1 MVRRWAVA
9 VSLACG
15 AGGMAQPW
23 PAVPAGQP
31 AAEPVY
37 LIRTAGQTDRTVKVV
52 FPADPADPMSMAEV
66 MDTATKKTFQIPG
79 KVLAKLPKV
88 GATGTEPA
96 PQIEVKPTHTPPP
109 ELPPVP
115 VTAQRTSPHT
125 PVPVTVPPTAERM
138 VTTWTADDPPATI
151 APAVP
156 APQPAPTLPP
166 APVLPAAP
174 SPVVQSAAVVPS
186 AAKPLAVDP
195 WRATGEPKAV
205 APTPRPQPVGPT
217 LTPVPTWRAT
227 PAPTPPGVVDPWRAS
242 GG

>member
-15 AGGMAQPW
+15 AGGLAQPW
-23 PAVPAGQP
+23 PAVPAGQQS
-31 AAEPVY
+31 AEPVY
-37 LIRTAGQTDRTVKVV
+37 LIRTAGQNDRTVKVV
-52 FPADPADPMSMAEV
+52 HPADPADPTSLAEV

-96 PQIEVKPTHTPPP
+96 PPVEVKPTHTPPS

-115 VTAQRTSPHT
+115 VTAHRTSPRTTT
-125 PVPVTVPPTAERM
+125 PPVTVQPTTERM
-138 VTTWTADDPPATI
+138 ITTWKADDPPATI
-151 APAVP
+151 PAVLP
-156 APQPAPTLPP
+156 VTQPPP
-166 APVLPAAP
+166 AQALPTAP
-174 SPVVQSAAVVPS
+174 SPVVQSAAMLPL
-186 AAKPLAVDP
+186 AAKPAVNDP
-195 WRATGEPKAV
+195 WRGIGEPKAA

-227 PAPTPPGVVDPWRAS
+227 PAPSPPGVVDPWRAS

>member
-15 AGGMAQPW
+15 AGGLAQPW

-37 LIRTAGQTDRTVKVV
+37 LIRTAGQNDRTVKVV
-52 FPADPADPMSMAEV
+52 HPADPADPMSMAEV

-96 PQIEVKPTHTPPP
+96 PPVEVKPTHTLPP

-115 VTAQRTSPHT
+115 ISAHRTSPRT
-125 PVPVTVPPTAERM
+125 LPPPTTERM
-138 VTTWTADDPPATI
+138 ITTWKADDPPATI
-151 APAVP
+151 P
-156 APQPAPTLPP
+156 
-166 APVLPAAP
+166 PVLPVTQPPPAQALPTAP
-174 SPVVQSAAVVPS
+174 SPVVQSAAVVPVV
-186 AAKPLAVDP
+186 AKSLSIDP
-195 WRATGEPKAV
+195 WRGIGEPKA
-205 APTPRPQPVGPT
+205 ATPTPRPQPVGPT
-217 LTPVPTWRAT
+217 LVPVPTWRAT